1 MSDLRV
7 TPGNRTLRDG
17 AILVGRGLVKRF
29 HDGEVE
35 TEVLKGIDLEIRPG
49 ELLAL
54 MGPSGSGKSTLLHIL
69 GTLLRPTA
77 GTVEIAGREV
87 TDLDERDLTRFR
99 NRHLGFVFQFHHLL
113 PDFTALENV
122 LFPAW
127 AARSMDPDEA
137 WDRAA
142 ELLDRV
148 GLSPRRDYKASQL
161 SGGQKQRVAV
171 ARAVM
176 MDPDVVLADEPTGN
190 LDREASEEVLD
201 LLREMSR
208 RQTGTGTETAF
219 LLSTHDE
226 DVARRCDRLLHIVDG
241 RLDDEVPAGLRD
253 VFGEITRTTSPEGP

>member
-1 MSDLRV
+1 LSDDGGALV
-7 TPGNRTLRDG
+7 QEAGLDG

-35 TEVLKGIDLEIRPG
+35 TEVLKGLDLELRPG

-77 GTVEIAGREV
+77 GMVEIVGREV
-87 TDLDERDLTRFR
+87 TDLDERELTRFR

-127 AARSMDPDEA
+127 ASRSMDPDEA
-137 WDRAA
+137 RDRAG

-148 GLSPRRDYKASQL
+148 GLSPKRDSKASQL

-190 LDREASEEVLD
+190 LDRETSEEVLD

-208 RQTGTGTETAF
+208 RQRKTAF

-241 RLDDEVPAGLRD
+241 RLDDEVPVGLRD
-253 VFGEITRTTSPEGP
+253 VFGDTAGGTDSDA

>member
-1 MSDLRV
+1 MS
-7 TPGNRTLRDG
+7 GDG
-17 AILVGRGLVKRF
+17 TSVLIGRGVTRRF

-77 GTVEIAGREV
+77 GTVEIAGREIA
-87 TDLDERDLTRFR
+87 DLDERELTRFR

-127 AARSMDPDEA
+127 ASRTMDPDEA
-137 WDRAA
+137 RERAT

-201 LLREMSR
+201 LLRETSR
-208 RQTGTGTETAF
+208 RQAGTGKKTAF

-253 VFGEITRTTSPEGP
+253 VFEAGLSPGSPES